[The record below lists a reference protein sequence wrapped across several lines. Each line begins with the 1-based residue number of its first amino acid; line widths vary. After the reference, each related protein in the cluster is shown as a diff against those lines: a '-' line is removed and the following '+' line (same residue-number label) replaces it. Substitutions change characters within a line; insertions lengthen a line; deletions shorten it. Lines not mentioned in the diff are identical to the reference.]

1 LLRTS
6 IYLESEWKTFP
17 GCALSGLMVR
27 DNVVPAVNTIFSS
40 DGVNGANAAI
50 IEQNQANTAFW
61 LPVPGFLIRDNSP
74 PPEE

>member
-1 LLRTS
+1 
-6 IYLESEWKTFP
+6 
-17 GCALSGLMVR
+17 MVR

-61 LPVPGFLIRDNSP
+61 LPVPGFLIQDNSP